1 MSSYID
7 LKFINNIS
15 SRLGQFKKKTDY
27 LFNFR
32 CPHCGDSQKSKTK
45 ARAYLYRVK
54 NDMFFKCHNCGQGQN
69 LANFIKSV
77 DPKLYEQYLLE
88 RYKKSAP
95 ATPKPQFDFK
105 PTKFIDQTP
114 IDDLKSIKDLPEDHP
129 ARLYCTNR
137 KIPEKYFDK
146 LFLSDKFMTLVNK
159 VKPNTYKVIKDHP
172 RLIIPFYDTTGKI
185 FAFQGRAFGKEQP
198 KYLTIKL
205 DENRQKVYGL
215 ERINFQN
222 PVQIVEGPIDS
233 LFIDNC
239 LAAGGAD
246 LFLRNKIPNDQIT
259 YIFDNEPRN
268 KEIVKRMYKVIEQD
282 FNVVIWPEELQL
294 KDVNDMILSGLTK
307 IELQDII
314 SNNTYSKLSALA
326 WVDRCFALLA
336 RSSLSV
342 TIIPPP
348 PDVIILFPLKLKQP
362 NSPNVP
368 ECLPSKLEPRDS
380 AASSTI
386 EILCFL
392 QIETNLFMSHIF
404 PKT

>member
-7 LKFINNIS
+7 LKFINDLS
-15 SRLGQFKKKTDY
+15 GRLSQFKKKTDY

-69 LANFIKSV
+69 LANFIKFI

-95 ATPKPQFDFK
+95 ATPKPKFDFK
-105 PTKFIDQTP
+105 PTKFTNQTP
-114 IDDLKSIKDLPEDHP
+114 IDDLKSIQDLSEDHP
-129 ARLYCTNR
+129 ARSYCMNR

-146 LFLSDKFMTLVNK
+146 LFLSDKFMTLVNE
-159 VKPNTYKVIKDHP
+159 VKPNTYKITKDHP
-172 RLIIPFYDTTGKI
+172 RLIIPFYDTTGKV

-205 DENRQKVYGL
+205 DENKQQVYGL
-215 ERINFQN
+215 DKVNFQQ
-222 PVQIVEGPIDS
+222 PIYITEGPIDS

-246 LFLRNKIPNDQIT
+246 LFLKNKIPNENIT

-268 KEIVKRMYKVIEQD
+268 KEIVNRMYKVIEQD
-282 FNVVIWPEELQL
+282 FNVVIWPEDLQL
-294 KDVNDMILSGLTK
+294 KDVNDMIMSGLTK
-307 IELQDII
+307 FELQDII
-314 SNNTYSKLSALA
+314 SNNTYSKLSAL
-326 WVDRCFALLA
+326 
-336 RSSLSV
+336 
-342 TIIPPP
+342 T
-348 PDVIILFPLKLKQP
+348 KLNYWKKIKE
-362 NSPNVP
+362 V
-368 ECLPSKLEPRDS
+368 
-380 AASSTI
+380 
-386 EILCFL
+386 
-392 QIETNLFMSHIF
+392 
-404 PKT
+404 

>member
-7 LKFINNIS
+7 LKFINDLS
-15 SRLGQFKKKTDY
+15 GRLSQFKKKTDY

-69 LANFIKSV
+69 LANFIKFV
-77 DPKLYEQYLLE
+77 DPKLYESYLLE

-95 ATPKPQFDFK
+95 ATPKPKFDFK
-105 PTKFIDQTP
+105 PTKFTNQTP
-114 IDDLKSIKDLPEDHP
+114 IDDLKSIRDLSEDHP
-129 ARLYCTNR
+129 ARLYCVNR

-146 LFLSDKFMTLVNK
+146 LFLSDKFMTLVNE
-159 VKPNTYKVIKDHP
+159 VKPNTYKITKDHP

-215 ERINFQN
+215 DKVNFQK
-222 PVQIVEGPIDS
+222 PIYITEGPIDS

-246 LFLRNKIPNDQIT
+246 LFLKNKIPNENIT

-268 KEIVKRMYKVIEQD
+268 KEIVKRMYKVIEKD
-282 FNVVIWPEELQL
+282 FNVVIWPDEIQL
-294 KDVNDMILSGLTK
+294 KDVNDMIMSGLTK
-307 IELQDII
+307 FELQDII
-314 SNNTYSKLSALA
+314 SNNTYSKLSAL
-326 WVDRCFALLA
+326 
-336 RSSLSV
+336 
-342 TIIPPP
+342 T
-348 PDVIILFPLKLKQP
+348 KLNYWKKIKE
-362 NSPNVP
+362 V
-368 ECLPSKLEPRDS
+368 
-380 AASSTI
+380 
-386 EILCFL
+386 
-392 QIETNLFMSHIF
+392 
-404 PKT
+404 

>member
-7 LKFINNIS
+7 LKFINDIS
-15 SRLGQFKKKTDY
+15 SRLNQFKKKTDY

-45 ARAYLYRVK
+45 ARAYFYRVK
-54 NDMFFKCHNCGQGQN
+54 NDMFFKCHNCGMGQN
-69 LANFIKSV
+69 LANFIKFV

-95 ATPKPQFDFK
+95 ATPKPEFDFK
-105 PTKFIDQTP
+105 PTKFKDQTP
-114 IDDLKSIKDLPEDHP
+114 LDDLKSIKELPENHP
-129 ARLYCTNR
+129 ARLYCVNR

-172 RLIIPFYDTTGKI
+172 RLIIPFYDTTEKI

-205 DENRQKVYGL
+205 DENKQKVYGL
-215 ERINFQN
+215 DKVNFQK
-222 PVQIVEGPIDS
+222 PIYITEGPIDS

-246 LFLRNKIPNDQIT
+246 LFLKNKIPNENIT

-282 FNVVIWPEELQL
+282 FNVVIWPEDLQL
-294 KDVNDMILSGLTK
+294 KDVNDMIMSGLTK
-307 IELQDII
+307 LELQDII
-314 SNNTYSKLSALA
+314 SNNTYSKLSAL
-326 WVDRCFALLA
+326 
-336 RSSLSV
+336 
-342 TIIPPP
+342 T
-348 PDVIILFPLKLKQP
+348 KLNYWKKIKE
-362 NSPNVP
+362 V
-368 ECLPSKLEPRDS
+368 
-380 AASSTI
+380 
-386 EILCFL
+386 
-392 QIETNLFMSHIF
+392 
-404 PKT
+404 